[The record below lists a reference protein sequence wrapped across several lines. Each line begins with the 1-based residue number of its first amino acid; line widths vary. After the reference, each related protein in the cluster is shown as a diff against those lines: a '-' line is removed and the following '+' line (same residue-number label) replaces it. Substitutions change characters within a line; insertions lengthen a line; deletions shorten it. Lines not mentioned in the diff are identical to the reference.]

1 MFYKQPNGNRVDIF
15 NRRARNMSGGG
26 IVRGNK
32 KIQHSGNNN
41 EDTIFSL
48 LQPGQLVIPREAIS
62 RASQFLRQIGG
73 PTGPIVR
80 DKSKLEKT
88 VLQPDEIVVHKS
100 KADKVEKYLKEKHNL
115 TLPYNES
122 PFMAYK

>member
-15 NRRARNMSGGG
+15 NRRPRNMSSGG
-26 IVRGNK
+26 IVKGNK

-62 RASQFLRQIGG
+62 RALPYLKEIGG
-73 PTGPIVR
+73 PQGPKVK
-80 DKSKLEKT
+80 DKNDLERV

-100 KADKVEKYLKEKHNL
+100 KASKVEKYLKDKYGL
-115 TLPYNES
+115 TLPYTES
-122 PFMAYK
+122 VFL